1 MRVDFQN
8 DRYTVGGK
16 DIFDNLADL
25 VEHFKRTGI
34 EELSGTMVYLKQVRK
49 FCNEC
54 FFFFFIPTYM
64 STKACSTKAPATNQ
78 LLVLTTALWKLT
90 VRFGHV
96 SLYILRN

>member
-54 FFFFFIPTYM
+54 FFFFSYQHICQQ
-64 STKACSTKAPATNQ
+64 KHVQQKHQQ
-78 LLVLTTALWKLT
+78 LISYW
-90 VRFGHV
+90 
-96 SLYILRN
+96 Y